1 MQHHDQKRFYQN
13 ARVTCDE
20 KNDRMASD
28 LKYPVQP
35 FVFEFAKEASKNL
48 NFKDI
53 YLKPLPNIDLS
64 PVDQYLQANGS
75 FLDEFSSNCND
86 QSQPSLFSIENCQVK
101 PIFFEKDFD
110 LRNAETFQKVFPKG
124 CLKKRLFHEELL
136 LQLDA
141 VQSLL
146 FHSSD
151 QHALEFFRSFSTIHD
166 MHRELSTLLPQ
177 VKNMRQDLHDL
188 DNMSQSSDTIYKL
201 RLQKERLNSLS
212 DIVATM
218 QRIMGAEPAVI
229 ALADRQDFESAF
241 DLIDELINLIPS
253 IMGIKSLR
261 PQLQKLKDIKDLVSK
276 KAIST
281 FHLLFTNEGGAT
293 NDIIDTL
300 QKRNLIETAV
310 SDAKSFIVDYAVDS
324 VNKILNDAADQK
336 GFKSSQL
343 SSLSVHDFT
352 EVLSSASPNIRSR
365 ILAKTTDQIAKIKQ
379 EFESRGISADGLT
392 EVSQAL
398 VDRVFR
404 EVTTVVSS
412 HPLTNATLND
422 FSALME
428 AMISI
433 SRSFDKFDID
443 TTLISASIIT
453 LGRSFV
459 ESFHCEQMKR
469 LSVVLS
475 QEKFVKKSPEQTHID
490 ILKKL
495 TGSDINGLVIKNETY
510 GATASL
516 LVLLEITW
524 NYWQAARRLQKTQD
538 NITCKMCETI
548 KLFNSQTRDL
558 LLLGGTTHT
567 VKMKTVTTKNLALS
581 AAGLYFFINLI
592 PFIKPRISA
601 IGASNE
607 VINLQFNDVTK
618 SLETHLNQVIDKIL
632 EVMSSLI
639 SKKCQNATF
648 NPQQNSQFIQEI
660 AQEVST
666 LNKGISDVLPSE
678 LSNIIFRKVAEK
690 ISNEI
695 AKISSKANKQVV
707 QRDIDFLN
715 EKLKVCHCTV
725 RVPGF
730 TSNIDK

>member
-1 MQHHDQKRFYQN
+1 MSS
-13 ARVTCDE
+13 E
-20 KNDRMASD
+20 

-48 NFKDI
+48 SFKDI
-53 YLKPLPNIDLS
+53 YIKPSPNIDLS
-64 PVDQYLQANGS
+64 PVDQYLQSNGS
-75 FLDEFSSNCND
+75 FLDEFSSYTND
-86 QSQPSLFSIENCQVK
+86 QSQPSLFSVENCQVK

-110 LRNAETFQKVFPKG
+110 LRKADIFQKVFPKG

-166 MHRELSTLLPQ
+166 MHHELSVLLPQ

-188 DNMSQSSDTIYKL
+188 DNMSQSSDTIHKL
-201 RLQKERLNSLS
+201 RVQKERLNSLS
-212 DIVATM
+212 NIVATM
-218 QRIMGAEPAVI
+218 QRITGAEPAVN
-229 ALADRQDFESAF
+229 ALVERQEFESAF
-241 DLIDELINLIPS
+241 DLIDELISFIPS

-261 PQLQKLKDIKDLVSK
+261 PQLQKLKDIKIFVSK
-276 KAIST
+276 KAISA
-281 FHLLFTNEGGAT
+281 FHLLFTNEGGSSY
-293 NDIIDTL
+293 DIIDTL
-300 QKRNLIETAV
+300 QKKKLIETAV
-310 SDAKSFIVDYAVDS
+310 SEAKNFIVEYAIDS
-324 VNKILNDAADQK
+324 VNKILNDSANQK
-336 GFKSSQL
+336 GFKSNQL
-343 SSLSVHDFT
+343 GTLSVHDFT
-352 EVLSSASPNIRSR
+352 EVLSSASPNVRSR
-365 ILAKTTDQIAKIKQ
+365 ILSKTTDQITKIKQ
-379 EFESRGISADGLT
+379 EFENRGISSDGLA

-469 LSVVLS
+469 LSLVLS
-475 QEKFVKKSPEQTHID
+475 QEKFVKKNPESIHID

-495 TGSDINGLVIKNETY
+495 TGSDISGLVINNESY

-538 NITCKMCETI
+538 NITCKICETI
-548 KLFNSQTRDL
+548 KLFNSQTHDL

-567 VKMKTVTTKNLALS
+567 VKMKTVSTKNLALS
-581 AAGLYFFINLI
+581 AASLYFFINLI
-592 PFIKPRISA
+592 PFIKLRISA

-607 VINLQFNDVTK
+607 VVNLKFNDAIK
-618 SLETHLNQVIDKIL
+618 SLETHLNQVIDKII
-632 EVMSSLI
+632 EVMASLI

-648 NPQQNSQFIQEI
+648 TPQQNSPFIQEI
-660 AQEVST
+660 AQEVNT
-666 LNKGISDVLPSE
+666 LNKGISDVLPSD
-678 LSNIIFRKVAEK
+678 LSNAIFKKVAEK

-695 AKISSKANKQVV
+695 TKISSKGNKQVV

-715 EKLKVCHCTV
+715 EKLKACHCTV

-730 TSNIDK
+730 TSNI